1 MEESS
6 QDIKENPIVTTPVS
20 FQFNTQNI
28 QNQSK
33 PKIEIKFKAD
43 LHSLI
48 SESSPQ
54 ENPSTIAKE
63 IVSDFRPGQSVQIE
77 YKTKQ
82 FPKEK
87 KRKLPEPQPIK
98 KEPPSLEQVS

>member
-1 MEESS
+1 M
-6 QDIKENPIVTTPVS
+6 KENPIVTTPVS

-33 PKIEIKFKAD
+33 PKIEIKFKTD

-48 SESSPQ
+48 TESSPQ
-54 ENPSTIAKE
+54 ENASTITKE
-63 IVSDFRPGQSVQIE
+63 VISDFRPGQSVQIE

-87 KRKLPEPQPIK
+87 KRRLPDPQPIK
-98 KEPPSLEQVS
+98 KEPPSLEQVCFGCF